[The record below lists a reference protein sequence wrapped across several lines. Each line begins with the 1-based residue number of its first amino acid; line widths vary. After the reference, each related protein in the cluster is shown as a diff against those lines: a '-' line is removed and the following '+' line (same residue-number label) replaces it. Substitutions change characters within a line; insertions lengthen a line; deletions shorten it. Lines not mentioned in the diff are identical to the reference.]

1 MSDSRETLA
10 PVPEHRRARIVEI
23 ARRARAARHVI
34 LTTHLNADGDGAGS
48 ETALAAWLESVG
60 VRVTIVNPT
69 PYPENYRFLLHR
81 PDLTVDATDPDIA
94 ALVATADLGIVVDT
108 SEPRRIAPL
117 EGYFASLR
125 TLIVDHHPAGPVV
138 IAGDGI
144 SDPEASAA
152 GELVYD
158 IITLSG
164 DPWPFASALGVYVA
178 IVSDT
183 GSFRFGNTTPRAH
196 RIAAEMLSRGVD
208 PESVFEKM
216 FATAP
221 MRRLELLREALANLY
236 RDEERGIAWIVVTKE
251 ITDRLGSTLDDYDGL
266 IEHVRSIEGTRV
278 AIMFREASEDETK
291 ISLRS
296 TGLVDVN
303 QVARKFGGGGH
314 VKASGA
320 TIGMPIA
327 EAVRRVVDEVRHA
340 VDV

>member
-1 MSDSRETLA
+1 MSDSPETLA
-10 PVPEHRRARIVEI
+10 PVPEHRRARIIEI

-69 PYPENYRFLLHR
+69 PYPKNYRFLLHR
-81 PDLTVDATDPDIA
+81 PDLTVDATDPEIA

-138 IAGDGI
+138 IAEDGI

-278 AIMFREASEDETK
+278 AIMFREASEGETK

-340 VDV
+340 VGD